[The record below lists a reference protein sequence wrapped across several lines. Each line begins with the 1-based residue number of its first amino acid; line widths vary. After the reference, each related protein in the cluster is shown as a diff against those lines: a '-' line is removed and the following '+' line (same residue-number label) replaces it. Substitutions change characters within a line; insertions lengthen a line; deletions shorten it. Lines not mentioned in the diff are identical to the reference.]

1 MQDVITKDKID
12 ALPDHAELRVAVGS
26 IITRAAREKIKE
38 KGITLQ
44 YIKENS
50 KEGVADADQ
59 EKRDDKERGFVTV
72 IGRDQVGIIAKV
84 AGILAAS
91 HVNILDI
98 SQTVLQG
105 YFTMI
110 MIVDLSGSQDN
121 ITELRQK
128 LEDVGDEIG
137 LKITLQHED
146 IFRFMHRI

>member
-1 MQDVITKDKID
+1 MQDVITKDKIE
-12 ALPDHAELRVAVGS
+12 ALPDHSELRVMVGS

>member
-1 MQDVITKDKID
+1 MQDVITKDKIE
-12 ALPDHAELRVAVGS
+12 ALPDHSELRVMVGS
-26 IITRAAREKIKE
+26 IITCAAREKIKE

-50 KEGVADADQ
+50 EEGAADADQ

-72 IGRDQVGIIAKV
+72 IGCDQVGIIAKV

-110 MIVDLSGSQDN
+110 MIVDISGSQDN

-128 LEDVGDEIG
+128 LEDAGDEIG
-137 LKITLQHED
+137 VKITLQHED

>member
-72 IGRDQVGIIAKV
+72 IGRDQVRKRV
-84 AGILAAS
+84 RHLAAPDPGTA
-91 HVNILDI
+91 HHI
-98 SQTVLQG
+98 S
-105 YFTMI
+105 
-110 MIVDLSGSQDN
+110 
-121 ITELRQK
+121 
-128 LEDVGDEIG
+128 
-137 LKITLQHED
+137 ITLQ
-146 IFRFMHRI
+146 RIRRTLLIP